1 MESNERSRKRRR
13 WGDASVAP
21 PPPPSELEKGTNTT
35 TANNGH
41 VAAHEKSNV
50 STSTFDKAAPAT
62 SLDVKV
68 KAAALQQSISA
79 RLAALKAKKAQAVV
93 QPPTGTSINNSSS
106 NVVSQHIPTGEIFI
120 NEEEASRP
128 PPLKKAKIYELDL
141 SVSGPTFRKGV
152 KVEDKKKINPYLS
165 HLEGQTETAV
175 PSEPCNGQ
183 SKKNTEAGEYL
194 LDSRL
199 AGGQTAKKRRKKELH
214 FVEPGTFIQR
224 AERRR
229 AKVDNATKSGFVSG
243 RKLGLFVKPMGMAA
257 DIPDSVA
264 ASSSSFVS
272 KDDYYGQTV
281 SNSYIMGEEDFNTL
295 AQRVP
300 RVDTVNESSD
310 GSSKGTGGVVV
321 IPTPLVMEWW
331 DLDLLPAKLK
341 KEVIS
346 FEGRAIALKASQR
359 MKLSDKATG
368 GAKDGDEQDTQ
379 EEDKIQNLIQRCSTE
394 ASIQNSKTFR
404 LVQHPVPVKPPN
416 APKEPVAST
425 LHLTKKEMRRQRKL
439 RRAEKQRELQ
449 DMQAA
454 GLIPAPEP
462 KLTLSNFMKVLGDQ
476 AIMDPSKMEAKV
488 MEQIQARKLKHEKM
502 NAERKLTKE
511 QRAEKR
517 DRKLSED
524 TSYAVSVA
532 LFLVNDMSHRYHRT
546 KVDLNAQQNKI
557 TGGVIECD
565 CPSLS
570 LVICEGGP
578 KAIKRFTRL
587 MTVRMNW
594 KGEGI
599 LNVDDVDDDGGDG
612 IMGTSATMENEQEQ
626 GIAGST
632 TKSQK
637 FNADNSCEL
646 VWTGMAPKRM
656 FRSFVFQK
664 CETSGD
670 ARRILEAKGVAHFW
684 DQVLVH
690 ASGSGET
697 FNLKLGVN
705 D

>member
-1 MESNERSRKRRR
+1 MIESNERRKRRR
-13 WGDASVAP
+13 WGDAA
-21 PPPPSELEKGTNTT
+21 PSELRADSRAA
-35 TANNGH
+35 ANDGNH
-41 VAAHEKSNV
+41 HDHNVVAQEKSTNIIPL
-50 STSTFDKAAPAT
+50 DAKA
-62 SLDVKV
+62 

-79 RLAALKAKKAQAVV
+79 RLAALKAKKAQSSTNANANAQTPTTSGTAANHVPIIISSQRQQV
-93 QPPTGTSINNSSS
+93 EVATAKRSTNEPSSLAPP
-106 NVVSQHIPTGEIFI
+106 
-120 NEEEASRP
+120 A
-128 PPLKKAKIYELDL
+128 KKAKIYDLDL
-141 SVSGPTFRKGV
+141 TVSGPTFRK
-152 KVEDKKKINPYLS
+152 KPEEKKKINPYLS
-165 HLEGQTETAV
+165 HHLVEQQTDSSMAASET
-175 PSEPCNGQ
+175 EHDDNDDN
-183 SKKNTEAGEYL
+183 SKRSTVDNDNYL

-199 AGGQTAKKRRKKELH
+199 AGGQIEKKRRKKELH

-229 AKVDNATKSGFVSG
+229 EKVENATKSGFVSG
-243 RKLGLFVKPMGMAA
+243 RKLGLFVKPTGMA
-257 DIPDSVA
+257 DVVSESEKVVA
-264 ASSSSFVS
+264 
-272 KDDYYGQTV
+272 KDDYYGQTA
-281 SNSYIMGEEDFNTL
+281 SNSYVIMEDFSTL

-300 RVDTVNESSD
+300 RVDTVNEASD

-331 DLDLLPAKLK
+331 DLDLLPTKLK

-346 FEGRAIALKASQR
+346 FEGKAIASKAIRR
-359 MKLSDKATG
+359 MKLNDMKSVGVSDQDQQEDAH
-368 GAKDGDEQDTQ
+368 DEI
-379 EEDKIQNLIQRCSTE
+379 ENWIKRCSME
-394 ASIQNSKTFR
+394 ASVENAKTYR

-425 LHLTKKEMRRQRKL
+425 LHLTKKEMKRQRKL

-476 AIMDPSKMEAKV
+476 AVMDPSKMEAKV

-517 DRKLSED
+517 DKKLSED
-524 TSYAVSVA
+524 TSHAVSVA
-532 LFLVNDMSHRYHRT
+532 LFLVKDMSHRYHRT

-557 TGGVIECD
+557 TGGVVECQ

-594 KGEGI
+594 TGEGI
-599 LNVDDVDDDGGDG
+599 LNPDDGDDDDV
-612 IMGTSATMENEQEQ
+612 MVTSATMEDNDVKT
-626 GIAGST
+626 GDAST
-632 TKSQK
+632 SQK
-637 FNADNSCEL
+637 FNPENSCEL

-656 FRSFVFQK
+656 FRTFVFQT
-664 CETSGD
+664 CESSDD

-697 FNLKLGVN
+697 FNFKLGV
-705 D
+705 DA